1 MALKK
6 KVLEDLQAFLP
17 EKSLLVDEDV
27 SNRKAGGLHTE
38 EAIQAEIIVRPES
51 TGRSIKNSF
60 SL

>member
-17 EKSLLVDEDV
+17 EKALLVDEDV

-51 TGRSIKNSF
+51 TEEVSKILSV
-60 SL
+60 

>member
-17 EKSLLVDEDV
+17 EKALLVDEDV

-38 EAIQAEIIVRPES
+38 EAIQAEIIVRP
-51 TGRSIKNSF
+51 
-60 SL
+60 